1 MHTGTE
7 SENTSLPW
15 MLSDHNNVTISD
27 TIWLTWNEIRKG
39 PKTHCSGSNIHRVC
53 IVSSGDLHRLRYT
66 TDPDSIKPPLFHN
79 KYSMAEDHTVMDCME
94 ELLIERNQLEYI
106 RDKYNVSRGEHV
118 QLDRTL

>member
-1 MHTGTE
+1 
-7 SENTSLPW
+7 

-27 TIWLTWNEIRKG
+27 TIWLTWDEIRKG
-39 PKTHCSGSNIHRVC
+39 SKTHCSGSNIHRVC

-66 TDPDSIKPPLFHN
+66 TDPDSVRPPLFHN